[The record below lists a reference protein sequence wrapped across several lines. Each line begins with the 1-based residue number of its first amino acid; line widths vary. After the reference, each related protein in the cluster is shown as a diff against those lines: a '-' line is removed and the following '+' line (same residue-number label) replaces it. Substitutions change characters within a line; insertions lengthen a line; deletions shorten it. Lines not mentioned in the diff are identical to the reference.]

1 MAEGSERLMMG
12 NQYGYFFAGTG
23 KARWRRAS
31 LRDRME
37 IWKRKR
43 MREKAEQ
50 ARHAWIGK

>member
-1 MAEGSERLMMG
+1 MMG

-50 ARHAWIGK
+50 ARLAWIGK